1 MNKRLEEAVARVMAL
16 PDAQQGEIADL
27 LIDVLEQDSLDIQ
40 LTPEQVAEIEQA
52 LHESVPTRAMPRS
65 ERCSTASPDE
75 APVQG
80 ARTQTH

>member
-1 MNKRLEEAVARVMAL
+1 MNKRLEEAAARVMAL

-52 LHESVPTRAMPRS
+52 LHESDPYASDAEVRAAFDRLTR
-65 ERCSTASPDE
+65 
-75 APVQG
+75 
-80 ARTQTH
+80 